1 MINVLVIEDEAPAR
15 RKLQRF
21 IEDLD
26 EEINILP
33 YCETIND
40 AVNFLQQ
47 NHQVHL
53 ILSDIN
59 LRDGSAFSIYKQVRN
74 VPPIIFITAY
84 NEYVLDAF
92 ETNGIGYLL
101 KPYNA
106 KQFKNAWDKF
116 LRLRSLP
123 ADQSIILAKLG
134 SLLDRKDAA
143 VFKKRFSCT
152 TGRGITFLQTDSIA
166 YFLAEESVVFA
177 IDSFNQKHLLS
188 TDTLKDILQQL
199 DPAQYYQI
207 NRSEIVNLQFIERL
221 ERYGK
226 NSIAIK
232 LKRIPVV
239 LITSQSKTAAF
250 RDWTQQ

>member
-1 MINVLVIEDEAPAR
+1 MYYWQGV
-15 RKLQRF
+15 
-21 IEDLD
+21 
-26 EEINILP
+26 
-33 YCETIND
+33 
-40 AVNFLQQ
+40 
-47 NHQVHL
+47 
-53 ILSDIN
+53 
-59 LRDGSAFSIYKQVRN
+59 
-74 VPPIIFITAY
+74 
-84 NEYVLDAF
+84 
-92 ETNGIGYLL
+92 
-101 KPYNA
+101 
-106 KQFKNAWDKF
+106 
-116 LRLRSLP
+116 
-123 ADQSIILAKLG
+123 
-134 SLLDRKDAA
+134 
-143 VFKKRFSCT
+143 
-152 TGRGITFLQTDSIA
+152 TFLQTDSIA